1 MKVDDLILSGVE
13 ATDNCPTVS
22 NPDQNDTDTDNVG
35 DACDNCP
42 ADANP
47 TQVCY

>member
-1 MKVDDLILSGVE
+1 MSAHE

-22 NPDQNDTDTDNVG
+22 NPDQADDDGDLVG

-42 ADANP
+42 KTSNAA
-47 TQVCY
+47 QVGCYNFEM